1 MLVTCDD
8 GAAETVV
15 VIGFEADDRLDVAKA
30 DTLDV
35 VVVDDDEGWGIW
47 TNGTIRP
54 LEFLTNVAGT
64 SLPLGN
70 MTGIVP
76 APLPVPSGSSVW

>member
-1 MLVTCDD
+1 MLLTCDD

-35 VVVDDDEGWGIW
+35 VVDDDEGCGTW